1 MGKVKR
7 WICHLLSCRDIIAVK
22 NKLQNVQQIS
32 ALIWVEQATLLNIGI
47 ETEEQE
53 CEFLLFYALR
63 ISNKRAGGRERFL
76 KKKNKE

>member
-7 WICHLLSCRDIIAVK
+7 WICHLLSCRKIIITVK
-22 NKLQNVQQIS
+22 NKLKNVQQIS

-53 CEFLLFYALR
+53 CEFLLFYTQ
-63 ISNKRAGGRERFL
+63 NK
-76 KKKNKE
+76 